1 MSVDLT
7 RKSYDTE
14 GCSLG
19 RGPARFVGLKRLLWL
34 LTESR
39 QGNGHSAKRLP
50 QGYLKGSGKPW
61 WGKRKSS
68 KKVDG
73 SRSVLE
79 FESSG
84 LGGW

>member
-1 MSVDLT
+1 ME
-7 RKSYDTE
+7 R
-14 GCSLG
+14 
-19 RGPARFVGLKRLLWL
+19 
-34 LTESR
+34 R

-50 QGYLKGSGKPW
+50 QGSVKGSGKPW
-61 WGKRKSS
+61 WGKQKSS

-84 LGGW
+84 LGGWLDAWSRKGRAPGGLPGLQLQLQDDSDD